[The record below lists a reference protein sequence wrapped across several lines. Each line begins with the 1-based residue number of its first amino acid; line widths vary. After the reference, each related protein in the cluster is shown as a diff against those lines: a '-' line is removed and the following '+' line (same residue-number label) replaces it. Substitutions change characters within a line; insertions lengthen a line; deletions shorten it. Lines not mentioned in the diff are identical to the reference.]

1 MIQCI
6 QIFKTKYRFAKEKMV
21 EGSRSPKETS
31 LPGKLLTKYVH
42 IVYSSNSQRETHTY
56 PAFLANKMRMALT
69 NRIS

>member
-1 MIQCI
+1 
-6 QIFKTKYRFAKEKMV
+6 MV

-31 LPGKLLTKYVH
+31 LPGKLLTKDIH
-42 IVYSSNSQRETHTY
+42 TVYLPNSQRETHTY